1 MRILVVDDEEGI
13 RFTIN
18 HFLTE
23 ACHSVTTAQSF
34 FQAVEELATNR
45 FDLVFSD
52 IILGGKTGIDL
63 LRAIREIDADLP
75 VVMITGHPT
84 IETATEAVRLGALDY
99 LQKPVTQEMV
109 LKTVALAERFSAVQ
123 RERTRYQSN
132 LEAIFRSVKDAIV
145 TFDMNLRI
153 LEVNDKAAE
162 ICGATAKMRGMEF
175 GDLSKRCGGGCLT
188 SLQRGLRE
196 GRHVESF
203 RVECRRRER
212 PGQSVSITASPLM
225 DGSGRQCGAILVARD
240 ETRLEVLERKLRERT
255 RFHNLIGGSGKMQQ
269 LYAMIENLADVQSTV
284 VIMSES
290 GTGKELVAEALHCK
304 GQRSGKP
311 LIKVNCSA
319 LPENLLESEL
329 FGHVRGSF
337 TGALKDKAG
346 RFEMAGGGTIFLDEI
361 GEISPAVQVKL
372 LRVLQEREIE
382 RVGESTPR
390 KVDVRIIAATNQ
402 DLAEKVRRGT
412 FREDL
417 YYRLNVVKLA
427 IPPLRD
433 RLEDLEL
440 LVTHFLNKFREK
452 FRKPSL
458 SISPEAL
465 ARLSA
470 HSWPGNVRELEH
482 ALEHA
487 SIMCSNQLISVEN
500 LPQEIGSSPTV
511 PSAQAREQG
520 ICPEAIRQ
528 ALEKTGGNKSKAA
541 KMLGINRRTIYRK
554 ID

>member
-225 DGSGRQCGAILVARD
+225 DGSGRQCGAILIARD